1 MFLTNW
7 FFNGDF
13 ISYGI
18 QVINLDTQKSE
29 DRTDHIVQIF
39 PRMTKCTFKKFGG
52 SGDVQIFDALCLLPL
67 NIVNEK
73 TYIFLW
79 FWFIVLGCMLMILV
93 VYRIMIIFV
102 ASLRC
107 HIMKARYRMVEDKD
121 IELVSRSKMVSR
133 SQWWILNMLG
143 RNMDPYLYNL
153 VVREFAKCLKV
164 NE

>member
-13 ISYGI
+13 ISYGFK
-18 QVINLDTQKSE
+18 VLNFDSQKSE
-29 DRTDHIVQIF
+29 DRTDHMVQVF

-52 SGDVQIFDALCLLPL
+52 SGDVETWDALCLLPL

-79 FWFIVLGCMLMILV
+79 FWLIVLGILLVILV
-93 VYRIMIIFV
+93 VYRALILFAAGV
-102 ASLRC
+102 RC
-107 HIMKARYRMVEDKD
+107 NIMKARYRIVEEKD
-121 IELVSRSKMVSR
+121 IELVSRSKVVST

-143 RNMDPYLYNL
+143 RNMDSYLYNL
-153 VVREFAKCLKV
+153 VVREFAKGLKV
-164 NE
+164 N